1 MEIQAIEKCINNG
14 RREKVKK
21 MGFFGDSGALGV
33 EWMACWWQT
42 HLQEEAR
49 VQTVSHALVREF

>member
-33 EWMACWWQT
+33 EWMGLLAADALARGGACT
-42 HLQEEAR
+42 NS
-49 VQTVSHALVREF
+49 VSRAGA